1 MIAAMEEQQQQAQQ
15 MQQQQEQVAMQE
27 LQSRADLAQARILEQ
42 ESLAHERSTRSVLNV
57 ASVAEKQ
64 AQSNS
69 SDEQA
74 KLNYVKMLTELENLP
89 YAQLERLV
97 KLSKMLDE
105 PFKQSGNVAQQ
116 TQPAV
121 EQPQQTFNQP
131 VQY

>member
-42 ESLAHERSTRSVLNV
+42 ESLARERETKSVLNI

-97 KLSKMLDE
+97 KMSKLLDE
-105 PFKQSGNVAQQ
+105 PFKQSGNVTQQQPMVEQQ
-116 TQPAV
+116 TQ
-121 EQPQQTFNQP
+121 QTSNQP